1 MIESNKNQ
9 CIVLENKSILR
20 VNGVEGVVNLTD
32 QSVSVLVIGE
42 TLEVKGSNL
51 KAEKLSVET
60 GELVLNG
67 NITSIKFEEQK
78 EKRGLIKRIFK

>member
-1 MIESNKNQ
+1 MIENNKNQ
-9 CIVLENKSILR
+9 CIVLENKSILK

-32 QSVSVLVIGE
+32 QSVSVLVNGE